1 MKKLFLAFALF
12 LATPALAALDDYGT
26 KSITSGTYCK
36 DITRGEATAAII
48 ISGTWTGTGTI
59 QRNDGRLTAGTPIN
73 AWGVNVTTRI
83 VVQTFTANG
92 TFLVPIASASQVCV
106 NLGGGPTGTMTIFV
120 DLSLATFPG
129 ALAQVTDIG
138 TLTNNNAAPG
148 VNNMGVLPCLANA
161 AVPTWVEGNQVLCS
175 VDLSGRVRVVGT
187 TANDT
192 TAIANGV
199 ETQPG
204 VARATPTAVT
214 AGRSE
219 KVQQSATN
227 GAVFTALVGGAATTV
242 VDAFANDTT
251 AVGNGLQV
259 HPGVAKAAP
268 TAITAGRSELLE
280 LDAATGAQFVG
291 EVATT
296 AATGVTTTGIATVT
310 ASQSIKASAGNLYG
324 FSVVNGAGAGCWLQ
338 CVNSAGA
345 GTLGTAVIFQAAI
358 PTSGS
363 VYQSPGPLPLGNFST
378 GIACGM
384 ASAIN
389 GASACGTAA
398 TGVAIYY
405 K

>member
-92 TFLVPIASASQVCV
+92 TFLVPIAGASQVCV
-106 NLGGGPTGTMTIFV
+106 NLGRRPHRHHDHLRGLVDGDVPRRAGPGHGHRYADQQQRRPRREQHGGPPLPRQRRRADVGGGQ
-120 DLSLATFPG
+120 S
-129 ALAQVTDIG
+129 
-138 TLTNNNAAPG
+138 G
-148 VNNMGVLPCLANA
+148 VVFGGLV
-161 AVPTWVEGNQVLCS
+161 
-175 VDLSGRVRVVGT
+175 GRVRVVGT

-192 TAIANGV
+192 TTIANGV

-219 KVQQSATN
+219 KVEQSATN

-280 LDAATGAQFVG
+280 WTRRRARSSWARLR
-291 EVATT
+291 
-296 AATGVTTTGIATVT
+296 
-310 ASQSIKASAGNLYG
+310 
-324 FSVVNGAGAGCWLQ
+324 
-338 CVNSAGA
+338 
-345 GTLGTAVIFQAAI
+345 
-358 PTSGS
+358 PPRPPGS
-363 VYQSPGPLPLGNFST
+363 RQPESPP
-378 GIACGM
+378 
-384 ASAIN
+384 
-389 GASACGTAA
+389 
-398 TGVAIYY
+398 
-405 K
+405 